1 MAIQVLG
8 GLMEKTEGWL
18 IAKTSA
24 DGQYRTL
31 RIRIGSNML
40 ASTLSLYLSLSF
52 FSCLLEG

>member
-8 GLMEKTEGWL
+8 GLMEQTEGWL

-31 RIRIGSNML
+31 GSGSV
-40 ASTLSLYLSLSF
+40 AI
-52 FSCLLEG
+52 C